1 MIENL
6 FVAIEAVAPLFC
18 LMSIGGLIKHLKLMQ
33 EEELKHLNKML
44 FKVFFCIMLFYNIYL
59 TDFHQSFQ
67 PDLIAFCVIMVISTC
82 LIAAIPVCALVKEN
96 PTRGAMIHGIYR
108 SNFLIMGVP
117 MVANIFGQDGI
128 GVTTMLVAIIVP
140 LYNILGVIVLET
152 FRGGKFHLWPI
163 IKGIM
168 KNPMIIGT
176 IVGAICNLSGIT
188 VPAAILKPLGQ
199 VSAATGPMA
208 LIVLGASFTR
218 AGITKRLMPL
228 ITTVTARLLL
238 VPAIILPLAVYLG
251 YRGVEFVSI
260 ISIFCSPCAI
270 VTFTMAQQM
279 DSDGELAGNCVIFTS
294 ALSCLTLFGW
304 IFLTKSLG
312 LF

>member
-1 MIENL
+1 MIENF

-18 LMSIGGLIKHLKLMQ
+18 LMSIGGLIKHLKLMN

-67 PDLIAFCVIMVISTC
+67 PDLIAFCVMAVILTC
-82 LIAAIPVCALVKEN
+82 AIASVPVCALVKEN

-152 FRGGKFHLWPI
+152 FRGGQFHLWPI
-163 IKGIM
+163 VKGIL

-176 IVGAICNLSGIT
+176 IAGAICNLGGIT
-188 VPAAILKPLGQ
+188 IPTAILRPLGQ
-199 VSAATGPMA
+199 VSAATTPMA
-208 LIVLGASFTR
+208 LIVLGASFTK
-218 AGITKRLMPL
+218 AGVAKRLLPL
-228 ITTVTARLLL
+228 AATVGTRLLV
-238 VPAIILPLAVYLG
+238 VPSIILPIAYYLG

-260 ISIFCSPCAI
+260 ISIFCTPCAI

-294 ALSCLTLFGW
+294 ALSCFTLFGW
-304 IFLTKSLG
+304 IFLTKTLG